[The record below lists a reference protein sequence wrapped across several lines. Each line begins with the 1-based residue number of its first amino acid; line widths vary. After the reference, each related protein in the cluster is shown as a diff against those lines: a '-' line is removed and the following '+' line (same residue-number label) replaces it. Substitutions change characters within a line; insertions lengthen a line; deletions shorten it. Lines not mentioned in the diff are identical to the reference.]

1 MISKVQIRIDVSE
14 NVNILKNNYKNSLIT
29 KLSKKISKKIIDFK
43 NKDKFL
49 LRNSLLENLDKLEL
63 EENNDN
69 LNLKNKYL
77 NFEDQEDK
85 IAFFIKPYV
94 TFHLSEESKNNF
106 LMNANRSSAE
116 SKYRS
121 LLIFAD
127 YAIFEMMYNMK
138 FINRFNFL
146 KKISKIKFHHLQ
158 IVNYILILIENI
170 LLMYHYFKNYSL
182 DKSEYDIIDKND
194 LYKKFPDII
203 FILVIKLIINLA
215 CFILWFYCK
224 FALEFYQH
232 FLFSTDKT
240 FIFRQNN

>member
-14 NVNILKNNYKNSLIT
+14 NVNILKNNYKNSLII

-43 NKDKFL
+43 NRDKFL
-49 LRNSLLENLDKLEL
+49 LRKSLLENLDKLEL

-106 LMNANRSSAE
+106 LMNVNRSSAE

-158 IVNYILILIENI
+158 IINYILILI
-170 LLMYHYFKNYSL
+170 
-182 DKSEYDIIDKND
+182 
-194 LYKKFPDII
+194 
-203 FILVIKLIINLA
+203 
-215 CFILWFYCK
+215 
-224 FALEFYQH
+224 
-232 FLFSTDKT
+232 
-240 FIFRQNN
+240 